1 MQVQIEES
9 AMASTAPKKRH
20 RSSQSQPSHYT
31 LLVELVD
38 SKPTIWRRIHID
50 GRARLDAFHHV
61 LQAAMGW
68 SDAHLHE
75 FEIRD
80 KFYGTPDPDFADEDR
95 PVFVE
100 KKFRLNQLLAE
111 GDTCLY
117 LYDFGDSW
125 SHRIT
130 VESIE
135 DLDERSAQ
143 SHLIWV
149 EAGARA
155 CPPEDAGGIGQ
166 YQDFLEA
173 LENDPYGEETKQTRE
188 WAGLDFDPD
197 RFDRKAANNAIDRLL
212 WNGWIRIGV

>member
-1 MQVQIEES
+1 
-9 AMASTAPKKRH
+9 MASTAPKKRH

-31 LLVELVD
+31 VLVELVD

-166 YQDFLEA
+166 YQDFLEG
-173 LENDPYGEETKQTRE
+173 LENDPYGEETKETIE
-188 WAGLDFDPD
+188 WAGLDFDPE
-197 RFDRKAANNAIDRLL
+197 RFDRKAANNAIDRML
-212 WNGWIRIGV
+212 WNGWIKIGT

>member
-1 MQVQIEES
+1 
-9 AMASTAPKKRH
+9 MASTAPKKRH
-20 RSSQSQPSHYT
+20 SSSQSSPTHYT
-31 LLVELVD
+31 VLVELVD
-38 SKPTIWRRIHID
+38 SKPRIWRRIHID

-111 GDTCLY
+111 GDTALY

-166 YQDFLEA
+166 YQDFLEG
-173 LENDPYGEETKQTRE
+173 LENDPYGEETKETIE
-188 WAGLDFDPD
+188 WAGLDFDPE
-197 RFDRKAANNAIDRLL
+197 RFDRKAANNAIDRML
-212 WNGWIRIGV
+212 WNGWIKIGT

>member
-1 MQVQIEES
+1 
-9 AMASTAPKKRH
+9 MASTAPKKRH
-20 RSSQSQPSHYT
+20 SSSQSSPTHYT
-31 LLVELVD
+31 VLVELVD
-38 SKPTIWRRIHID
+38 SKPRIWRRIHID

-166 YQDFLEA
+166 YQDFLES
-173 LENDPYGEETKQTRE
+173 LENDPYGEETKETRE
-188 WAGLDFDPD
+188 WAGLDDPD

-212 WNGWIRIGV
+212 WNGWIKIGV

>member
-31 LLVELVD
+31 VLVELVD

-50 GRARLDAFHHV
+50 GRARLNTFHHV

-111 GDTCLY
+111 GDTALY

-166 YQDFLEA
+166 YQDFLES
-173 LENDPYGEETKQTRE
+173 LENDPYGEETKETRE

-197 RFDRKAANNAIDRLL
+197 RFDRKAANTAIDRLL
-212 WNGWIRIGV
+212 WNGWIKIGT